1 MKKLLNLL
9 VAAAIGFSSLGF
21 AQSRDD
27 MIKRIRDKYETR
39 YHLYYDR
46 TEDIVFR
53 NTVRDDSLAY
63 TLSLGLKPIKDNY
76 KKIIPVRL
84 KDYGEMIRGK
94 QESIDSLTALI
105 EESYDIYYQA
115 DSLIDILK
123 KEVQPSV
130 RGKLNQDRKLDM
142 KIVERNCILE
152 ELARLRVFMDEKKD
166 PYLRGAF
173 NIIEKGVREKY
184 L

>member
-1 MKKLLNLL
+1 MDEAGYQALSGEDAIKK
-9 VAAAIGFSSLGF
+9 
-21 AQSRDD
+21 
-27 MIKRIRDKYETR
+27 IRDKYETR
-39 YHLYYDR
+39 YHLYYNR
-46 TEDIVFR
+46 AEDIIFR

-63 TLSLGLKPIKDNY
+63 TLSLESRSFKDNY
-76 KKIIPVRL
+76 KKIIPLRL
-84 KDYGEMIRGK
+84 KEYGDMIREK
-94 QESIDSLTALI
+94 QESIDSLTVLI
-105 EESYDIYYQA
+105 EESYGIYDQA

-123 KEVQPSV
+123 EEVQPSV
-130 RGKLNQDRKLDM
+130 REKLYQDRKLDK

-166 PYLRGAF
+166 PYLKGAF